1 MPSRVCHLE
10 KLSSIASISSRMK
23 RGAMLMRDDHD
34 AGHLAVLDLVVD
46 SREGERELVVG
57 MGDVGEV
64 GVVARHRLGV
74 GVDVEV
80 ALGVLGHART
90 IALRCGSP

>member
-23 RGAMLMRDDHD
+23 RGERLIRETTTP
-34 AGHLAVLDLVVD
+34 GHGLLLDLVVHA
-46 SREGERELVVG
+46 REGHGELVVG
-57 MGDVGEV
+57 VAHVREV
-64 GVVARHRLGV
+64 RVVAGHHLGV

-80 ALGVLGHART
+80 ALLSLPRARV
-90 IALRCGSP
+90 

>member
-23 RGAMLMRDDHD
+23 RGERLIRETTTPGD
-34 AGHLAVLDLVVD
+34 GLLLDLVVD
-46 SREGERELVVG
+46 AREGDRELVVRVA
-57 MGDVGEV
+57 DVREV
-64 GVVARHRLGV
+64 RVVARHHLRI

-80 ALGVLGHART
+80 ALSVGLWHVPSIAAR
-90 IALRCGSP
+90 